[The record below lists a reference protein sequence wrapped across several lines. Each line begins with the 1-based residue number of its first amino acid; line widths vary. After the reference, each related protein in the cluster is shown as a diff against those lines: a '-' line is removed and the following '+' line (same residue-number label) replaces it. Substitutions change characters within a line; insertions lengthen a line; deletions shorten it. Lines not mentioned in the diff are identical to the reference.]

1 MDMLSAA
8 GGDNPADTL
17 RPLLEAP
24 LDNALA
30 QGDAALTGPIVRGDV
45 QTVGAH
51 LDDLTANAPQTLAS
65 YIALARA
72 TLSRATSDGRLLPI
86 RALKIARLLENAEP
100 APSVIPVPGAAERP
114 EERRVGKAGVST
126 VS

>member
-51 LDDLTANAPQTLAS
+51 LDDLTANAPQNRAA
-65 YIALARA
+65 YIAMARA
-72 TLSRATSDGRLLPI
+72 TRSRATSDGRLLPI
-86 RALKIARLLENAEP
+86 RALKIARLLEKAEP
-100 APSVIPVPGAAERP
+100 APYAIPAPGDAEMGSP
-114 EERRVGKAGVST
+114 HV
-126 VS
+126 